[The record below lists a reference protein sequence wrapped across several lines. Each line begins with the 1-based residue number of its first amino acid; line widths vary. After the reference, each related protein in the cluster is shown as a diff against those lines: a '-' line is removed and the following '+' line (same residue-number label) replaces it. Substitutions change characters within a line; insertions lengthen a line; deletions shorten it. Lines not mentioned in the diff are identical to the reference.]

1 MLYISTNKS
10 SNEGRKSKITQ
21 AAAIQFKNMAQTHW
35 RFRDDTHAR
44 DACVDG
50 FRFIIISEDDKV
62 YVRDNILELI
72 LQCKDDDVVR
82 QLNYAVECIA
92 RTDFP
97 EKWPGLAE
105 QMHAYIHTEDESKI
119 LLGLESLKSVCKRY
133 EFEYGVGRKP
143 LDEIVNALFPRL
155 EEIVG
160 QVQENTSYVA
170 FDIKHRIAELLFVVN
185 QINVTE
191 RYSSKEG
198 FQTLINF
205 YQYALECTIDEG
217 LISKTD
223 DKDIIAKRK
232 DRPEW
237 KVKVVAMRFFFRM
250 FQKYGNPKF
259 CSDDDHDVQLSEMI
273 SNPLIFNFIGSSYN
287 EAFIKIATTMISQ
300 TKDYFISPDVLTYSI
315 KICSQSMKNP
325 LTINMFLPH

>member
-1 MLYISTNKS
+1 LEHSLSPNNELRKKAEKYVYESMKMSGFTSAMLHISTNEKS
-10 SNEGRKSKITQ
+10 NKGGNGKITQ
-21 AAAIQFKNMAQTHW
+21 AAAIQFKNMSQTHW

-50 FRFIIISEDDKV
+50 FRFIIIGEEDKMF
-62 YVRDNILELI
+62 VRDNILELI

-82 QLNYAVECIA
+82 QLNYAVECIV

-97 EKWPGLAE
+97 DKWPSLGE
-105 QMHAYIHTEDESKI
+105 QIRAYIHTEDETKI

-143 LDEIVNALFPRL
+143 LEEIVNALFPRL

-160 QVQENTSYVA
+160 QVQENISYIA

-185 QINVTE
+185 QINVAE
-191 RYSSKEG
+191 RYSTKEG

-205 YQYALECTIDEG
+205 YQYALECTIDES
-217 LISKTD
+217 LISKTE
-223 DKDIIAKRK
+223 DKDVITIRK

-259 CSDDDHDVQLSEMI
+259 CSEDDHDKQISQMI
-273 SNPLIFNFIGSSYN
+273 SNLLISNLHRLFI
-287 EAFIKIATTMISQ
+287 
-300 TKDYFISPDVLTYSI
+300 
-315 KICSQSMKNP
+315 
-325 LTINMFLPH
+325 